1 MLLLACPVKNWR
13 ILFGAKFRCPHAL
26 ADKIQTVIR
35 SVLITL
41 CAIVVL
47 GSVAASSYASHAQQ
61 GDSNVRQPFRP
72 PRIADGGAVSGP
84 LRQLQLTD
92 ITTLPTRVQ
101 QQLYL
106 GDCTTIT
113 LLLYWAV
120 FGRVVSVLDSGA
132 EGPGS
137 NHSRDAVG

>member
-1 MLLLACPVKNWR
+1 MDQKTGLFLRVNNFATVRGRNACE
-13 ILFGAKFRCPHAL
+13 LEDFFGAKFSCPHAL
-26 ADKIQTVIR
+26 AYKIQTVIR
-35 SVLITL
+35 SVLNTL
-41 CAIVVL
+41 CTIIVL
-47 GSVAASSYASHAQQ
+47 GSVAESCYVSEAHPQ
-61 GDSNVRQPFRP
+61 GDSNARQPFRP

-113 LLLYWAV
+113 LLIYWAA
-120 FGRVVSVLDSGA
+120 R
-132 EGPGS
+132 
-137 NHSRDAVG
+137 